1 MAYDNTNKWAIW
13 KKTAKSGLEY
23 KSWRLN
29 VEWEE
34 YNITMFDNDKQ
45 WNENRPDFNIIIEK
59 ADWNNW
65 QQDNNQSS
73 NQNSNQAQPNQ
84 KENAWDIS
92 VEDIPF

>member
-13 KKTAKSGLEY
+13 IKKAKSGLMY

-29 VEWEE
+29 VEWVE

-45 WNENRPDFNIIIEK
+45 WNENRPDFNVVIEP
-59 ADWNNW
+59 ADWSQNNNQNNW
-65 QQDNNQSS
+65 NQKAS
-73 NQNSNQAQPNQ
+73 NQN
-84 KENAWDIS
+84 ENADNWNEIS